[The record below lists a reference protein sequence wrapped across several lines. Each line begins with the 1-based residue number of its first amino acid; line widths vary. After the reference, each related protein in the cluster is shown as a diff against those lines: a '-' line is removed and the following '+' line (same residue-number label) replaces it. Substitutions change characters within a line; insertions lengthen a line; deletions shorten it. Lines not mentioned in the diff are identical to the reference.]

1 MHRGELLASRRAS
14 GFFIAAD
21 PRGFSERR
29 RDVNY
34 SGTSRQGLGLSD
46 SRKSNV
52 AALDR
57 YIWKTGRDPCNNVR
71 CCRRNFLI
79 VAGLP
84 RLVRWMPW
92 VLVGMILAG
101 VSVPLFGLEA
111 SGIKT
116 IGAVPGGLPALGIPY
131 DGIDNMPSL
140 LADAAGSA
148 RRDRNIDNSRIGDG
162 S

>member
-1 MHRGELLASRRAS
+1 VGFLNGVAMSIILGQADKVLGFPIHESRMLPRLIDIFGRLGETHAIT
-14 GFFIAAD
+14 FAAAA
-21 PRGFSERR
+21 
-29 RDVNY
+29 
-34 SGTSRQGLGLSD
+34 GT
-46 SRKSNV
+46 
-52 AALDR
+52 
-57 YIWKTGRDPCNNVR
+57 
-71 CCRRNFLI
+71 FLI

-116 IGAVPGGLPALGIPY
+116 IGAVPGLPALGIPY